1 MRIHSAGLVLSFLA
15 FRLAAQAQTPVISS
29 VLNSETVLTGPVAP
43 GENVTITGTSLGDA
57 TSLTCGT
64 GGATPVPVPTVC
76 GGVAVLVN
84 GTATNIR
91 SEQAQQI
98 TFIAPITLTG
108 TSATIQVTMQNGA
121 QQSGNILLVGE
132 SATDNTFT
140 NGAAFQCRIDPSAGT
155 FTVPSYALLAPPA
168 GSFAGL
174 DFMPTVTPVNFSATG
189 LNLGYLTARRDN
201 TAFVA
206 FK

>member
-29 VLNSETVLTGPVAP
+29 VLNSGTVLTVPVAP

-57 TSLTCGT
+57 TSLPCGT

-140 NGAAFQCRIDPSAGT
+140 NGAAFQCRIAPSAGLRFRRT
-155 FTVPSYALLAPPA
+155 FCWRC
-168 GSFAGL
+168 
-174 DFMPTVTPVNFSATG
+174 
-189 LNLGYLTARRDN
+189 RRDRSPAW
-201 TAFVA
+201 TSCPQLPRSTFRLPD
-206 FK
+206 